1 MKVVSCNP
9 DQMEISPHTFNACT
23 FNIIDKWDP
32 KQYAKTCDTMFYLRD
47 GTGAY
52 VWDCDQWIFLDFSGY
67 TAPDWNAKENQQGH
81 IKNKPFEKLGKFLE
95 VSNDGVLS
103 VSITP
108 ADIGAA
114 TKNDF
119 DNHKNDKNN
128 PHGVTATQVGAYSKT
143 ESDGKFAKKEDLTSH
158 VSNKENPHEVTAHQ
172 VGALTAEES
181 FANVVDQI
189 IGKENAKINI
199 TLDYQ
204 NKIAGSVVEN
214 PHKSAAGFSSVIP
227 MPAQVTGEVSQ
238 NAYNAL
244 SALDGDV
251 TSPYTTTNK
260 DMTYFLV
267 QWNVLEALER
277 ELGSKFFTDRG
288 ATTTKEKVK
297 IAKEILIG
305 INPVFWGYGK
315 SPSGNKLN
323 FKIWINNSSWA
334 GTRSHNASSVTKMEY
349 NSTGTSTNNYLSDD
363 GYLYA
368 SAYAEPSDGAIA
380 STVVGDYA
388 QLNLEIEISA
398 NDHIESKISAYHGA
412 NPPSWKYVE
421 EKPFETLGDNL
432 EVVDG
437 KLNAS
442 GGIAASQI
450 EVNEGNIPDKYI
462 SPKTLA
468 EWENEQLLKRGK
480 QMVLGENRQLESP
493 SDMNFGKF
501 GISDNYK
508 SGTFKNEQPY
518 FTVDEAGDVTV
529 VKAGQ
534 YLISGICKRQYK
546 RLVSIW
552 HYISL
557 IHKDV
562 TSGNETQL
570 DLFPLGGSVQNRNK
584 QYGQTVRQCKV
595 GDKIWMSST
604 SSAGPGNANADALQ
618 YLNVD
623 FFTMERLGD

>member
-398 NDHIESKISAYHGA
+398 NDHIESTIATYHRENLATQDEAESGESDEKLMTPLTTKQAIEKRSVLLQGDQDIKGIKNYLEMPTFEGKRFLTSDDLPIGSALWTGA
-412 NPPSWKYVE
+412 SFLSASHTIALSKSLNDCLTGIALKFNPYNSSSGSSYTSQTSWWFIPKHHV
-421 EKPFETLGDNL
+421 TTS
-432 EVVDG
+432 
-437 KLNAS
+437 AS
-442 GGIAASQI
+442 GQNTFCPIF
-450 EVNEGNIPDKYI
+450 
-462 SPKTLA
+462 
-468 EWENEQLLKRGK
+468 K
-480 QMVLGENRQLESP
+480 Q
-493 SDMNFGKF
+493 D
-501 GISDNYK
+501 
-508 SGTFKNEQPY
+508 GTFVGAK
-518 FTVDEAGDVTV
+518 VVTV
-529 VKAGQ
+529 SPTKLTGA
-534 YLISGICKRQYK
+534 
-546 RLVSIW
+546 
-552 HYISL
+552 
-557 IHKDV
+557 DV
-562 TSGNETQL
+562 NA
-570 DLFPLGGSVQNRNK
+570 LGVL
-584 QYGQTVRQCKV
+584 YGYVLTGVYEV
-595 GDKIWMSST
+595 
-604 SSAGPGNANADALQ
+604 
-618 YLNVD
+618 
-623 FFTMERLGD
+623 